1 MDGTDI
7 NDVFDDITL
16 SENKFTDIGFT
27 EGFEAGKKQSYS
39 DGDSLGRERGSQIG
53 TEIGFYIGFIEEYR
67 KQFEN
72 QQESPKTKKS
82 EKIISIIT
90 KIDTLVS
97 EFPDFNCKEGF
108 EEKLE
113 KIRAS
118 FKLLCSLLNIS
129 SEFNKHTTAW

>member
-1 MDGTDI
+1 MDATDI

-16 SENKFTDIGFT
+16 SENKFTDIGFS
-27 EGFEAGKKQSYS
+27 EGFEAGKKQSYT

-53 TEIGFYIGFIEEYR
+53 TEIGFYIGFVEEYR
-67 KQFEN
+67 KQLEK
-72 QQESPKTKKS
+72 EATKTKKS
-82 EKIISIIT
+82 EKIVSIIT
-90 KIDTLVS
+90 KLDSLLS
-97 EFPDFNCKEGF
+97 EFPDYNCKEGF

-113 KIRAS
+113 KIRAT